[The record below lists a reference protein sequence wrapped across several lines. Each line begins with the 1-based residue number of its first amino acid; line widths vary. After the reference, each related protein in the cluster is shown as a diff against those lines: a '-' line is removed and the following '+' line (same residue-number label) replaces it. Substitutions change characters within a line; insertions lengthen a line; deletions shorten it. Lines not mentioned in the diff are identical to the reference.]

1 MRTDLFPLLK
11 TRYTQLG
18 GLRLVRQYAKMGLL
32 WPAAKTILRH
42 PFSKQTYKQ
51 VYLDTVRKVEPMLV
65 KEYRPVMKEIA
76 ERISP
81 PSTGSGTG
89 STTAQLEHKRSKIIW
104 FCWLQGIENAPEV
117 VKACYHSL
125 TRHLG
130 VAGRGSTGSPIA
142 RNEGYEIIVIDGKNW
157 REYVELPDYIIRR
170 REKKQI
176 PPAHFSDLLR
186 LELLIKYGGTWIDS
200 TVLCTGVNNDN
211 DNVNYL
217 DTDLFMFQYTQPGS
231 SEWGGIG
238 NWFITACTNNEVL
251 MVLREMLLA
260 YWKDY
265 DCVLDYYIF
274 HLFFSMLREVFPKEI
289 GAMPYAYAPRSL
301 ALVHHWGEPFDETK
315 WKRLTERVCFHKLT
329 YMKDKVPEKVEGT
342 YYEYILNANA
352 NDNYNYNE

>member
-1 MRTDLFPLLK
+1 MLLPLLK

-32 WPAAKTILRH
+32 WPAAKTVLRH

-65 KEYRPVMKEIA
+65 KEYSPVMKEIA
-76 ERISP
+76 EHIST
-81 PSTGSGTG
+81 S
-89 STTAQLEHKRSKIIW
+89 STTVRLEHKRSKQIW

-117 VKACYHSL
+117 VKACYRSL
-125 TRHLG
+125 TRL
-130 VAGRGSTGSPIA
+130 TGYSL
-142 RNEGYEIIVIDGKNW
+142 IVIDEKNW
-157 REYVELPDYIIRR
+157 QEYITLPDYIIRR

-211 DNVNYL
+211 ENANVNYL

-238 NWFITACTNNEVL
+238 NWFISACTNNEVL
-251 MVLREMLLA
+251 MVLRDMLYA
-260 YWKDY
+260 YWREH
-265 DCVLDYYIF
+265 DCVLNYYLF
-274 HLFFSMLREVFPKEI
+274 HLFFGMLREVFPEQI
-289 GAMPYAYAPRSL
+289 AEMPYAYAPRSL
-301 ALVHHWGEPFDETK
+301 ALVHHWGEPFDEAK

-329 YMKDKVPEKVEGT
+329 YMKDKVPAKVEGT
-342 YYEYILNANA
+342 YYEYILK
-352 NDNYNYNE
+352 

>member
-1 MRTDLFPLLK
+1 MLLNLIK

-32 WPAAKTILRH
+32 WPAAKMVLRR

-89 STTAQLEHKRSKIIW
+89 SPTALEHKRNKIIW

-117 VKACYHSL
+117 VKACYNSL
-125 TRHLG
+125 TRL
-130 VAGRGSTGSPIA
+130 TGYSLK
-142 RNEGYEIIVIDGKNW
+142 VIDEKNW
-157 REYVELPDYIIRR
+157 REYIDLPDYIIRR

-186 LELLIKYGGTWIDS
+186 LELLIRYGGTWIDS
-200 TVLCTGVNNDN
+200 TVLCTGESAYGLPLTA
-211 DNVNYL
+211 YL
-217 DTDLFMFQYTQPGS
+217 DSDLFMFQYTQPGS

-238 NWFITACTNNEVL
+238 NWFISACTNNEVL
-251 MVLREMLLA
+251 MVLRDMLYA
-260 YWKDY
+260 YWREH
-265 DCVLDYYIF
+265 DCVLNYYLF
-274 HLFFSMLREVFPKEI
+274 HLFFSMLREVFPEQI
-289 GAMPYAYAPRSL
+289 AAMPYAYAPRSL
-301 ALVHHWGEPFDETK
+301 ALVHHWDEPFDEAK

-329 YMKDKVPEKVEGT
+329 YMKDKVPAKVEGS
-342 YYEYILNANA
+342 YYEYIVK
-352 NDNYNYNE
+352 

>member
-1 MRTDLFPLLK
+1 MSFQFFHLLK

-32 WPAAKTILRH
+32 WPAAKTVLRH

-51 VYLDTVRKVEPMLV
+51 VYLDTVRKVEPKLV

-76 ERISP
+76 ERIST
-81 PSTGSGTG
+81 PSKGSGTG
-89 STTAQLEHKRSKIIW
+89 SPTALEHKRNKIIW

-117 VKACYHSL
+117 VKACYNSL
-125 TRHLG
+125 TRH
-130 VAGRGSTGSPIA
+130 TGYSLK
-142 RNEGYEIIVIDGKNW
+142 VIDEKNW
-157 REYVELPDYIIRR
+157 REYIDLPDYIIRR

-211 DNVNYL
+211 ENANVNYL

-238 NWFITACTNNEVL
+238 NWFISACADNPVL
-251 MVLREMLLA
+251 TVLREMLLA
-260 YWKDY
+260 YWRDY

-274 HLFFSMLREVFPKEI
+274 HLFFSMLREVFPQEI
-289 GAMPYAYAPRSL
+289 AAMPYAYAPRSL
-301 ALVHHWGEPFDETK
+301 ALVHHWGEPFDEAK
-315 WKRLTERVCFHKLT
+315 WQRLTEHVCFHKLT
-329 YMKDKVPEKVEGT
+329 YMKDKVPAKVEGS
-342 YYEYILNANA
+342 YYEYILKG
-352 NDNYNYNE
+352 NDNGNE

>member
-1 MRTDLFPLLK
+1 MLLHLLK

-18 GLRLVRQYAKMGLL
+18 GLRLVRQYAKLGLL
-32 WPAAKTILRH
+32 WPAANTVLRH

-51 VYLDTVRKVEPMLV
+51 VYLDTVRKVEPILI

-117 VKACYHSL
+117 VKACYNSL
-125 TRHLG
+125 VHGEWFR
-130 VAGRGSTGSPIA
+130 V
-142 RNEGYEIIVIDGKNW
+142 NGYEVKVIDENNW
-157 REYVELPDYIIRR
+157 HEYITLPDYIIRR
-170 REKKQI
+170 SDKKQI

-200 TVLCTGVNNDN
+200 TVLCTGVNNEN
-211 DNVNYL
+211 ANVNYL

-251 MVLREMLLA
+251 MVLRDMLYA
-260 YWKDY
+260 YWREH
-265 DCVLDYYIF
+265 DCVLNYYLF
-274 HLFFSMLREVFPKEI
+274 HLFFGMLREVFPEQI
-289 GAMPYAYAPRSL
+289 AAMPYAYAPRSL
-301 ALVHHWGEPFDETK
+301 ALVHHWGEPFDEAE

-342 YYEYILNANA
+342 YYEYILND